1 MNDIEKAYKDKI
13 LSKKVYQLEKDLVS
27 VLKKMEK
34 TGIKLDIGFLKKL
47 SKKLNLRLQELE
59 KKIYKLAG
67 TQFNI
72 NSSQQLSEILF
83 KKLKISII
91 GLKKT
96 PGRVISTAASE
107 LQKLKGKHRII
118 DLLLEYRE
126 LMKLKTT
133 YVDTLLNQV
142 DNKKR
147 IHTTY
152 HQLGTTTGRLS
163 SSDPNLQ
170 NIPIR
175 GNWGQEI
182 RKAFIAEKGYKLLS
196 ADYSQIELR
205 VAACLANDKKMIQAF
220 KEDQDIHKITAAEV
234 NNVPLAKVTSE
245 MRYQAKALNFGI
257 LYGMSAIG
265 FARAAGIDWERA
277 RDFIDEY
284 MVDFAGIAKYVEET
298 KEKVREKGY
307 VETVLGRRRYLSQVD
322 SSIFGGRQAVERMAI
337 NMPIQGTAADIMK
350 VAMVE
355 LDKKLPAA
363 ARILLQVHDELVLE
377 VKENKIKE
385 AAKIVENV
393 MEGALDQS
401 IFKENKS
408 IFKVLLKVDI
418 KIGANWGEMQNY
430 ARIARSRDN

>member
-1 MNDIEKAYKDKI
+1 MKDIEKAYKDKI
-13 LSKKVYQLEKDLVS
+13 LSKKVYQLEKALVP
-27 VLKKMEK
+27 VLSRMEK

-47 SKKLNLRLQELE
+47 SKKLNIRLQELE
-59 KKIYKLAG
+59 KKIYKSAG

-83 KKLKISII
+83 KKLKISTN

-107 LQKLKGKHRII
+107 LLKLKGRHKII
-118 DLLLEYRE
+118 DLILEYRE

-133 YVDTLLNQV
+133 YVDPLPKSV
-142 DNKKR
+142 DSKNR
-147 IHTTY
+147 VHTTY

-170 NIPIR
+170 NIPVR
-175 GNWGQEI
+175 GEWGQEI

-205 VAACLANDKKMIQAF
+205 VAACLASDRKMIQAF
-220 KEDQDIHKITAAEV
+220 EEDQDIHKIIAAEV
-234 NNVPLAKVTSE
+234 NNVPLDKVTSE
-245 MRYQAKALNFGI
+245 MRYQAKALNFGV
-257 LYGMSAIG
+257 LYGMSANG

-284 MVDFAGIAKYVEET
+284 MVDFAGIAKYIEDTKKKVEEQ
-298 KEKVREKGY
+298 GY
-307 VETVLGRRRYLSQVD
+307 VETILGRRRYLSHVD
-322 SSIFGGRQAVERMAI
+322 SPVFGGRQAVERMAI

-355 LDKKLPAA
+355 LDKKLPAV

-377 VKENKIKE
+377 VKESKIKQVVE
-385 AAKIVENV
+385 IVKEV
-393 MEGALDQS
+393 MEGAWK
-401 IFKENKS
+401 FC
-408 IFKVLLKVDI
+408 VPLKVDI
-418 KIGANWGEMQNY
+418 KIGDNWGEMQNY
-430 ARIARSRDN
+430 AGVT